1 MIVATLR
8 ILPRPERRGDVLEIL
23 RSIPG
28 PVLTQPGCDA
38 CRIYEEL
45 GPEDAVVLFE
55 RWGSAAAFEAHVRSE
70 AFRRVLGA
78 VEHSGHAP
86 EFHFDQVSA
95 SEGIEL
101 VARVRGLA
109 RTTDGE
115 ARPVAVD
122 AGPTPRK
129 RTRGESQT

>member
-28 PVLTQPGCDA
+28 PVLTQPGCGA

-45 GPEDAVVLFE
+45 GPENAVVLVE

-78 VEHSGHAP
+78 VEHSGHEP
-86 EFHFDQVSA
+86 EIHFDHVSA

-101 VARVRGLA
+101 VAHVRALA
-109 RTTDGE
+109 GTTGRE

-122 AGPTPRK
+122 AGPT
-129 RTRGESQT
+129 RGNGTKGETQT